1 MVDWTC
7 VSIRFIF
14 FLLFLLKIVTQAQV
28 VIDFISPVSVSAD
41 NQTIECKLKVFELE
55 IEIDQLPF

>member
-1 MVDWTC
+1 MSAFD
-7 VSIRFIF
+7 FIF
-14 FLLFLLKIVTQAQV
+14 SLVLLKIFIQAQV
-28 VIDFISPVSVSAD
+28 VINFISPVSVSAD